1 MRVSA
6 LLENLPASHRRAS
19 SASPADAA
27 FCPRCGR
34 RVDAVLLELN
44 RDLEP
49 HITRALRTQTPH
61 WKPTQG
67 ACPRCVLDAV
77 ALTYKQRR
85 AESIQH
91 ELQLPYPVYS
101 REETA
106 LLATPYRMHAYPQF
120 TGRGVVMAF
129 LDSGFYPHPDL
140 TKPYNR
146 ILAHVDATIREPVE
160 RPHFRRPALT
170 SWHGLMTS
178 CVAAG
183 SGFLSDGNYRGIAYN
198 AQLVLVKT
206 GNRRGRAIHESD
218 IYRALHWVIQHQ
230 HHYNLR
236 VVNLSVG
243 GDIPSDGTLTAL
255 DELVEEASARGIVVV
270 CAVGNDN
277 AERVVP
283 PASAPSAITV
293 GGLDDRNSL
302 ERGRHLLYH
311 SNYGRGGRHVPKPD
325 VIAPSIWVPA
335 PMLPRTSVYNEGQY
349 LWKLLHAPD
358 QELKKLLQTRKAE
371 NTFKKETLALPLDE
385 IRAAIR
391 SRMVEQKYIHAH
403 YQHVDGTS
411 MAAPIVSAVV
421 AQMLEANP
429 TLTPA
434 HIENILKET
443 ARPLEHVSHPQ
454 QGRGVLNAAHAVA
467 RALRAPHGAL
477 ANFPLSPQVHPDQI
491 EFVYYDVKA
500 QRVAVVGDWNG
511 WQAHAHRLRERAPGV
526 WHGTIP
532 RLPRGLYAYKFLV
545 ERDARRLWRGDP
557 ENLHRVEDGLGG
569 FYSLLEIAN

>member
-6 LLENLPASHRRAS
+6 LLENLPTPHRRAS
-19 SASPADAA
+19 SGSLADAA

-34 RVDAVLLELN
+34 RTDAVLLALN
-44 RDLEP
+44 RNLET
-49 HITRALRTQTPH
+49 HIARALQTQSPQ

-77 ALTYKQRR
+77 ALTQQQRR
-85 AESIQH
+85 AESLQH

-101 REETA
+101 RDEIA
-106 LLATPYRMHAYPQF
+106 LLATPYRTHAYPQF

-146 ILAHVDATIREPVE
+146 ILAHVDATTKEPVE

-183 SGFLSDGNYRGIAYN
+183 NGFLSDGMYRGIAYN

-218 IYRALHWVIQHQ
+218 IYRALNWTIQHQ
-230 HHYNLR
+230 HRFNIR
-236 VVNLSVG
+236 IINLSVG
-243 GDIPSDGTLTAL
+243 GDIPSDGTLTEL

-283 PASAPSAITV
+283 PASAPSALTV

-302 ERGRHLLYH
+302 ERARHRLYH
-311 SNYGRGGRHVPKPD
+311 SNYGRGGRDVSKPD
-325 VIAPSIWVPA
+325 VIAPALWVPA
-335 PMLPRTSVYNEGQY
+335 PMLPQTWVYNEGQY
-349 LWKLLHAPD
+349 LWKLLHASD
-358 QELKKLLQTRKAE
+358 DELKKLLQTRQAQ
-371 NTFKKETLALPLDE
+371 NTFKKETLVLAPNE
-385 IRAAIR
+385 IRAVIR
-391 SRMVEQKYIHAH
+391 ARMIEQKYIHAH

-434 HIENILKET
+434 QIETILKET
-443 ARPLEHVSHPQ
+443 ARPLDHVSHAQ

-467 RALRAPHGAL
+467 CALRAPNGAL
-477 ANFPLSPQVHPDQI
+477 VNFPFSPHIHSDHI
-491 EFVYYDVKA
+491 EFTYYDVKA
-500 QRVAVVGDWNG
+500 QRVVVVGDWNG
-511 WQAHAHRLRERAPGV
+511 WKTHAHRMQERAPGV
-526 WHGTIP
+526 WHGTVP
-532 RLPRGLYAYKFLV
+532 RPPRGSYAYKFLV
-545 ERDARRLWRGDP
+545 EREQQTLWRGDP
-557 ENLHRVEDGLGG
+557 ENLNRVEDGLGG
-569 FYSLLEIAN
+569 FYSMLEIRD

>member
-1 MRVSA
+1 MSA
-6 LLENLPASHRRAS
+6 LLENLPAPHRRAS

-44 RDLEP
+44 RNLESP
-49 HITRALRTQTPH
+49 IVNALRAQTPQ
-61 WKPTQG
+61 WKPAQG
-67 ACPRCVLDAV
+67 ACPHCVLDAV
-77 ALTYKQRR
+77 ALVHQERR

-101 REETA
+101 RHETA
-106 LLATPYRMHAYPQF
+106 LLTTPYRMHAYPQF

-146 ILAHVDATIREPVE
+146 ILAHVDATSREPVE
-160 RPHFRRPALT
+160 RPHFRRPAVT

-183 SGFLSDGNYRGIAYN
+183 NGFLSDGTFRGIAYN
-198 AQLVLVKT
+198 ARLVLVKT
-206 GNRRGRAIHESD
+206 GNRRGRAIHETD
-218 IYRALHWVIQHQ
+218 IYRALAWVIQQQ
-230 HHYNLR
+230 HHYNIR
-236 VVNLSVG
+236 IVNLSVG

-302 ERGRHLLYH
+302 ERGRHRLYH
-311 SNYGRGGRHVPKPD
+311 SNYGRGGRHVSKPD
-325 VIAPSIWVPA
+325 VIAPALWVPA
-335 PMLPRTSVYNEGQY
+335 PMLPQTWVYNEGQY
-349 LWKLLHAPD
+349 LWKLVHASD
-358 QELKKLLQTRKAE
+358 QELRTLLRTRKAE
-371 NTFKKETLALPLDE
+371 NTFKKETLTLSLDE

-391 SRMVEQKYIHAH
+391 ARMNEQKYIHAH

-421 AQMLEANP
+421 AQMLEANS
-429 TLTPA
+429 TLSPA
-434 HIENILKET
+434 QIESILQET
-443 ARPLEHVSHPQ
+443 ARPLEQFSHPG

-467 RALRAPHGAL
+467 RALRAPHGPL
-477 ANFPLSPQVHPDQI
+477 ANYPFSPQVHADYL
-491 EFVYYDVKA
+491 EFTYYDVKA
-500 QRVAVVGDWNG
+500 QRVAVVGDWDG
-511 WQAHAHRLRERAPGV
+511 WKGHAHRLQERAPGV
-526 WHGTIP
+526 WHGTVP
-532 RLPRGLYAYKFLV
+532 RPPRGLHAYKFLV
-545 ERDARRLWRGDP
+545 ERDAQRLWRGDP
-557 ENLHRVEDGLGG
+557 ENLDRVEDGLGG
-569 FYSLLEIAN
+569 FYSVLEIGA

>member
-1 MRVSA
+1 MSA
-6 LLENLPASHRRAS
+6 LLENLPAPHRRAS
-19 SASPADAA
+19 SGSLADAV

-34 RVDAVLLELN
+34 RTDAVLLELN
-44 RDLEP
+44 RNLEP
-49 HITRALRTQTPH
+49 HIARALQTQSPQ

-77 ALTYKQRR
+77 ALVHQQRR
-85 AESIQH
+85 AESLQR

-101 REETA
+101 QDETA

-146 ILAHVDATIREPVE
+146 ILAHVDATTKAPVE
-160 RPHFRRPALT
+160 HPHFRRPALT

-183 SGFLSDGNYRGIAYN
+183 NGFLSDGMYRGIAYN

-218 IYRALHWVIQHQ
+218 IYRALEWVIQHQ
-230 HHYNLR
+230 HRYNIR

-243 GDIPSDGTLTAL
+243 GDIPSDGTLTPL

-302 ERGRHLLYH
+302 ERARHRLYH
-311 SNYGRGGRHVPKPD
+311 SNYGRGGRAVAKPD
-325 VIAPSIWVPA
+325 VIAPALWVPA
-335 PMLPRTSVYNEGQY
+335 PMLPQTWVYNEGQY
-349 LWKLLHAPD
+349 LWKLLHASD
-358 QELKKLLQTRKAE
+358 AELEKLLQTRQAQ
-371 NTFKKETLALPLDE
+371 NTFKKETLALTPND
-385 IRAAIR
+385 IRAVIR
-391 SRMVEQKYIHAH
+391 ARMIEQKYIHAH

-434 HIENILKET
+434 QIETILKET
-443 ARPLEHVSHPQ
+443 ARPLEHFSRAQ
-454 QGRGVLNAAHAVA
+454 QGQGVLNAAHAVA
-467 RALRAPHGAL
+467 RALRAPNGAL
-477 ANFPLSPQVHPDQI
+477 ANFPLSPHVHSDSI
-491 EFVYYDVKA
+491 EFTYYDVKA

-511 WQAHAHRLRERAPGV
+511 WKTHAHRLHERAPGV
-526 WHGTIP
+526 WHGTVP
-532 RLPRGLYAYKFLV
+532 RPPRGLHAYKFLV
-545 ERDARRLWRGDP
+545 EREQQTLWRGDP
-557 ENLHRVEDGLGG
+557 ENLNRVEDGLGG
-569 FYSLLEIAN
+569 FYSMLEISSQ